1 MGAIFLEKVCQSQ
14 NSVFSLIRMRE
25 INYPIWLPVG
35 LSGKFSKILVFMAD
49 MKVHLLTF
57 RREDGLCQR
66 VGRNQ
71 KRDVESCYIRA
82 QAVSSHA
89 ARRGQLPRRLETV
102 YVAPPPVACLT
113 SCVAQFRGIEKKY
126 ILYIFYE
133 FHQNIIWHSVN
144 STYSDGSPS
153 KPWKTQSRLKDPTVM
168 TIDGTS
174 YHIPSHNPAE
184 LNISNS
190 PSSPAF
196 STYRQR
202 LSWSMP
208 WHPSRHGCRKL
219 YKLKHFFKLSFFFL
233 FCNTFSEVY

>member
-1 MGAIFLEKVCQSQ
+1 MLRLRPYFLRKPPTFNPYLSYKPTTITGAIFLEKVCQSQ

-35 LSGKFSKILVFMAD
+35 LSGKFSQILVFMAD

-71 KRDVESCYIRA
+71 KRDVESCYTRA

-113 SCVAQFRGIEKKY
+113 SCVAQFRGIEKKTY
-126 ILYIFYE
+126 YTSSMNFTKTSSDTL
-133 FHQNIIWHSVN
+133 
-144 STYSDGSPS
+144 STAHTAMEAQANHERPSPVS
-153 KPWKTQSRLKDPTVM
+153 RTRQS
-168 TIDGTS
+168 
-174 YHIPSHNPAE
+174 
-184 LNISNS
+184 
-190 PSSPAF
+190 
-196 STYRQR
+196 
-202 LSWSMP
+202 
-208 WHPSRHGCRKL
+208 
-219 YKLKHFFKLSFFFL
+219 
-233 FCNTFSEVY
+233 